1 MYRSGTEPF
10 ADFPAVIDAV
20 APVRRRARA
29 RRLGVGF
36 ALAGSAAGAAVAFLA
51 LTGGG
56 SNVRPTGQ
64 LLIELDRLAVS
75 AGFAIAEV
83 RLAGHNHTSD
93 SAIYAAIAPFAG
105 GSLAGLDIEGARA
118 AVEALPWV
126 RTATIERILPD
137 RLAIT
142 VTERTPAAVWMEGE
156 RRSLVDRTGRRLADV
171 PAELAEALAL
181 LPVAGDDAGAGLD
194 ELLSALD
201 GAPTA
206 RAAIAHAERIGR
218 RRWALHLRGGAV
230 AQMPPGPLAPSLEQ
244 LSRLL
249 ADGAAVASYS
259 VIDLRLADRISVVP
273 AARPA
278 AHAPR
283 G

>member
-10 ADFPAVIDAV
+10 ADFPAAIDAV
-20 APVRRRARA
+20 VPVRRSARA

-36 ALAGSAAGAAVAFLA
+36 ALAGSAAGAALAFLA

-181 LPVAGDDAGAGLD
+181 LPVAGDDA
-194 ELLSALD
+194 LLSALD